1 MQKKIIALALAAMAG
16 SAFAQSNVTIYG
28 VVDAG
33 VARMSA
39 TGLKSQ
45 YAVESGMLGG
55 SRIGFKGVEDLG
67 NGLKAL
73 FTLEYALAVD
83 DNNGVGAKD
92 AAGTFS
98 AADLWSGTVARQ
110 QLVGLTGGFGTA
122 VVGRLQTAGYDW
134 ACAYNPIAGSALD
147 TVGKLKAATLLQC
160 GSGGRADNA
169 LAYISPSFGGVTVA
183 LNHARVTEAAAYNI
197 YKKADPT
204 QGYLVDANGNQ
215 IGVAKDNTANL
226 VSVKYDNGPLS
237 ASAIYSRISMA
248 GTSVSDDVSEY
259 GLGASY
265 DLKVAKLFGTFQAQ
279 KNNASGSGR
288 DKKYS
293 FAVAAPVS
301 AAGTV
306 VASYARNKL
315 NNNSVSSDGSS
326 AYNLSYL
333 HALSKRTTAYAGY
346 TRVTNQSNGDA
357 GVVGAYNP
365 NGAYVAATAAAPA
378 TGGDGNASVLG
389 LGINHKF

>member
-33 VARMSA
+33 VAHMTA

-45 YAVESGMLGG
+45 NAVESGMLGG

-83 DNNGVGAKD
+83 DNTGIGALD
-92 AAGTFS
+92 QTGTFS
-98 AADLWSGTVARQ
+98 NAAGNTNWSGSVARQ

-134 ACAYNPIAGSALD
+134 ACGYNPLAGSALD
-147 TVGKLKAATLLQC
+147 TVGKLGASTLLVC
-160 GSGGRADNA
+160 GNGGRANNA

-183 LNHARVTEAAAYNI
+183 LNHARDSEAAQLSGANDVHGLAVGNL
-197 YKKADPT
+197 KKD
-204 QGYLVDANGNQ
+204 
-215 IGVAKDNTANL
+215 ITANL
-226 VSVKYDNGPLS
+226 VSAKYDNGPLS
-237 ASAIYSRISMA
+237 ASVIYSRISHA
-248 GTSVSDDVSEY
+248 NTSASDDISEY

-265 DLKVAKLFGTFQAQ
+265 DLKVVKLFGTYQSQ
-279 KNNASGSGR
+279 KNNGAANGR

-293 FAVAAPVS
+293 LAVAAPVS

-315 NNNSVSSDGSS
+315 SNNTLSSDSSS

-346 TRVTNQSNGDA
+346 TRVTNQANAAVGIVA
-357 GVVGAYNP
+357 GP
-365 NGAYVAATAAAPA
+365 
-378 TGGDGNASVLG
+378 TGGVSYAPTPDGNASVLG

>member
-83 DNNGVGAKD
+83 DNTGVGTTD
-92 AAGTFS
+92 TAGTFTGS
-98 AADLWSGTVARQ
+98 NWSGSVARQ
-110 QLVGLTGGFGTA
+110 QLLGLTGGFGTVA
-122 VVGRLQTAGYDW
+122 VGRLQTAGFDW
-134 ACAYNPIAGSALD
+134 ACAYNPIGGSALD
-147 TVGKLKAATLLQC
+147 TVGKLKAATLLSC
-160 GSGGRADNA
+160 GNAGRANNA

-183 LNHARVTEAAAYNI
+183 LNHARVSEAAALN
-197 YKKADPT
+197 AV
-204 QGYLVDANGNQ
+204 Q
-215 IGVAKDNTANL
+215 KDNTANL
-226 VSVKYDNGPLS
+226 ISAKYDNGPIS
-237 ASAIYSRISMA
+237 ASAIYTRISMA
-248 GTSVSDDVSEY
+248 GTSASDDVSEY

-265 DLKVAKLFGTFQAQ
+265 DLKVAKLFGTFQSQ
-279 KNNASGSGR
+279 KNNANGNGR

-293 FAVAAPVS
+293 LAVAAPVS

-306 VASYARNKL
+306 VASYGRNKL
-315 NNNSVSSDGSS
+315 NNNAVSSDSSS

-346 TRVTNQSNGDA
+346 TRVTNQANANTGI
-357 GVVGAYNP
+357 VGAYVP
-365 NGAYVAATAAAPA
+365 NA
-378 TGGDGNASVLG
+378 DGNASVLG

>member
-33 VARMSA
+33 VAHMSA

-45 YAVESGMLGG
+45 NAVESGMLGG

-83 DNNGVGAKD
+83 DNTGVGALD
-92 AAGTFS
+92 QAGTFTN
-98 AADLWSGTVARQ
+98 AAGNTNWSGSVARQ
-110 QLVGLTGGFGTA
+110 QLLGLTGGFGTVA
-122 VVGRLQTAGYDW
+122 VGRLQTAGYDW
-134 ACAYNPIAGSALD
+134 ACGYNPLAGSALD
-147 TVGKLKAATLLQC
+147 TVGKLRAASLLVC
-160 GSGGRADNA
+160 GNGGRANNA

-183 LNHARVTEAAAYNI
+183 LNHARVTESAALNAV
-197 YKKADPT
+197 K
-204 QGYLVDANGNQ
+204 
-215 IGVAKDNTANL
+215 KDNTANL
-226 VSVKYDNGPLS
+226 ISAKYDNGPLS
-237 ASAIYSRISMA
+237 ASAIYSRISMDA
-248 GTSVSDDVSEY
+248 TAASDNVSEY

-265 DLKVAKLFGTFQAQ
+265 DLKVVKLFGTYQSQ
-279 KNNASGSGR
+279 KNNAAANGR

-293 FAVAAPVS
+293 LAVAAPVS

-315 NNNSVSSDGSS
+315 SNNTVANDSSS

-346 TRVTNQSNGDA
+346 TRVTNQANAAVGIVA
-357 GVVGAYNP
+357 GP
-365 NGAYVAATAAAPA
+365 
-378 TGGDGNASVLG
+378 TGGVSYAPTLDGNASVLG

>member
-33 VARMSA
+33 VAHMTA

-45 YAVESGMLGG
+45 NAVESGMLAG

-83 DNNGVGAKD
+83 DNTGIGALD
-92 AAGTFS
+92 QTGTFS
-98 AADLWSGTVARQ
+98 NAAGNTNWSGSVARQ

-122 VVGRLQTAGYDW
+122 VVGRLQTAGFDW
-134 ACAYNPIAGSALD
+134 ACGYNPLGGSALD
-147 TVGKLKAATLLQC
+147 TVGRLGAATLLSC
-160 GSGGRADNA
+160 GNNGRANNA

-183 LNHARVTEAAAYNI
+183 LNHARLTEAAA
-197 YKKADPT
+197 
-204 QGYLVDANGNQ
+204 LNQ
-215 IGVAKDNTANL
+215 VQKDNTANL
-226 VSVKYDNGPLS
+226 ISAKYDNGPLS
-237 ASAIYSRISMA
+237 ASAIYTRISKA
-248 GTSVSDDVSEY
+248 GTAPSDDVSEY

-265 DLKVAKLFGTFQAQ
+265 DLKVVKLFATFQSQ
-279 KNNASGSGR
+279 KDNKNGGGR

-293 FAVAAPVS
+293 LAAAAPVS

-306 VASYARNKL
+306 IASVARNSIK
-315 NNNSVSSDGSS
+315 NQPTSVSDDSTT

-346 TRVTNQSNGDA
+346 TRVSNQDKAQIGLLNAS
-357 GVVGAYNP
+357 
-365 NGAYVAATAAAPA
+365 AATAAGAAASPAYAP
-378 TGGDGNASVLG
+378 TSLGGSASVLG

>member
-33 VARMSA
+33 VAHMTA

-45 YAVESGMLGG
+45 NAVESGMLGG

-83 DNNGVGAKD
+83 DNTGIGALD
-92 AAGTFS
+92 QAGTFS
-98 AADLWSGTVARQ
+98 NTNWSGSVARQ
-110 QLVGLTGGFGTA
+110 QLVGLTGAFGTA

-134 ACAYNPIAGSALD
+134 ACGYNPLAGSALD
-147 TVGKLKAATLLQC
+147 TVGKLSPVAKAPTTLLSC
-160 GSGGRADNA
+160 GNAGRASNA

-183 LNHARVTEAAAYNI
+183 LNHARVSEAAALN
-197 YKKADPT
+197 AVNA
-204 QGYLVDANGNQ
+204 LNG
-215 IGVAKDNTANL
+215 VEKDNTANL
-226 VSVKYDNGPLS
+226 ISAKYDNGPIS

-248 GTSVSDDVSEY
+248 GTSTSDDISEY

-265 DLKVAKLFGTFQAQ
+265 DLKVAKLFGTFQTR
-279 KNNASGSGR
+279 KDNSLGGSR

-293 FAVAAPVS
+293 LAVAAPVS

-306 VASYARNKL
+306 VASVARNSIK
-315 NNNSVSSDGSS
+315 NQPTAVSSDSS
-326 AYNLSYL
+326 TAYNLSYL

-346 TRVTNQSNGDA
+346 TRVSNQAAANIGI
-357 GVVGAYNP
+357 VGAYVP
-365 NGAYVAATAAAPA
+365 TA
-378 TGGDGNASVLG
+378 DGNASVLG
-389 LGINHKF
+389 LGVNHKF